1 MKVAIFTVGCKANQY
16 ESDALSYLLLKQGHT
31 IVTEIE
37 QADIC
42 IVNTC
47 TVTHRADY
55 DSRRILRQIIRKNPK
70 AICIATGCYIQIS
83 YSKLA
88 EIKGIDY
95 LIGNREKPKILQ
107 LLPHLKK
114 QKVPQ
119 ILVSPN
125 PTTLDTLTD
134 FPPPATSRHT
144 RAYLKIQ
151 DGCDTFCSYCIV
163 PYARGRARSLP
174 PDEVIKRVCYLQA
187 QGVKEIVFTGIHL
200 GEYGKDLSPSLSLT
214 QLLNM
219 LKESDISVRIR
230 LSSLNPTEIDDEM
243 FKLFAHFENL
253 CPHLHISLQSGS
265 NRMLQ
270 KMGRSYTVH
279 RFKDIVAILRKEL
292 PYLAI
297 GVDIIVGFPGE
308 TQEDFL
314 QTYNLIQDTPV
325 SYCHIFSYSDRP
337 GTKAAKMPDKVPLET
352 IKERVKKLRALDRT
366 KRIQF
371 FKANLG
377 RIVHVLIEEKEDI
390 FLKGHSENYISVYI
404 KAETAFEQK
413 TNQIVPVRLIAYQDG
428 RVYGEMVTQND
439 IPS

>member
-1 MKVAIFTVGCKANQY
+1 MKVAIFTLGCKANQY
-16 ESDALSYLLLKQGHT
+16 ESDALSYLLLKQEHT
-31 IVTEIE
+31 VVKQIE
-37 QADIC
+37 EADVC

-55 DSRRILRQIIRKNPK
+55 DSRRILRQIIKKNPK
-70 AICIATGCYIQIS
+70 AICIATGCYAQIGQ
-83 YSKLA
+83 SKLA

-95 LIGNREKPKILQ
+95 IIGNREKPKILQ
-107 LLPHLKK
+107 LLPSLKK

-125 PTTLDTLTD
+125 PTTLDTLIG
-134 FPPPATSRHT
+134 FPPPAISRHT

-163 PYARGRARSLP
+163 PYARGRTRSLP
-174 PDEVIKRVCYLQA
+174 PNEVIKWVCYLQN

-200 GEYGKDLSPSLSLT
+200 GEYGKDLSPSLSLA

-243 FKLFAHFENL
+243 FKLFAHFKNL

-265 NRMLQ
+265 DKLLQ
-270 KMGRSYTVH
+270 KMGRPYKAH
-279 RFKDIVAILRKEL
+279 KFKEIVTRLKREL

-314 QTYNLIQDTPV
+314 HTYNLIQDTPV

-337 GTKAAKMPDKVPLET
+337 GTKATKMLDKVPLEI
-352 IKERVKKLRALDRT
+352 IKERVKKLKALDKT

-377 RIVHVLIEEKEDI
+377 RTVSVLIEEKKDN
-390 FLKGHSENYISVYI
+390 FFKGHSENYILVYI
-404 KAETAFEQK
+404 EVKTAPQPRA
-413 TNQIVPVRLIAYQDG
+413 NQIVPVKLTAYQG
-428 RVYGEMVTQND
+428 NHMYGAIQND